1 MDSTL
6 ENFELNELLNCYYFS
21 GGASCTALPFL
32 GATCMP
38 LVPLWE
44 LYFLLYHTFAQCKG
58 TQISESEKFLPQ
70 ESGIEENFAYRILKP
85 RFWNPEYSSR
95 SLESYNDWN
104 PESRIQNMETR
115 FQDLSWIPLYEATHI
130 VKLLFLPLF
139 PCLLPENCP
148 HLLEA
153 AIHFMPHEDILGRLI
168 IS

>member
-6 ENFELNELLNCYYFS
+6 KNFELNELLNCYYFS

-32 GATCMP
+32 GATCIP
-38 LVPLWE
+38 LVLLWE

-58 TQISESEKFLPQ
+58 DFRIREIFA
-70 ESGIEENFAYRILKP
+70 SGIWNRGKFCLQNPETW
-85 RFWNPEYSSR
+85 FWNPEYSSR